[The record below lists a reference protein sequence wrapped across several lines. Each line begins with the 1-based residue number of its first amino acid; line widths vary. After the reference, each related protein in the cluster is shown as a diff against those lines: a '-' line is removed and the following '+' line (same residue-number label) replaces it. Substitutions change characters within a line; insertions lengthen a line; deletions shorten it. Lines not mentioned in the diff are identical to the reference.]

1 MSQNVTVCG
10 RNINA
15 IVIETDPIS
24 AKEYRRSLINILKC
38 ALLWDGDLEKEDV
51 WNVLNVIQE
60 TEPKEE
66 GGEA

>member
-15 IVIETDPIS
+15 IVIETDLIS
-24 AKEYRRSLINILKC
+24 AKEYRRSLINVLKSAVLC
-38 ALLWDGDLEKEDV
+38 DGDLNKEDL

-60 TEPKEE
+60 TEPKEK
-66 GGEA
+66 GGEE

>member
-15 IVIETDPIS
+15 IVIETGLIS
-24 AKEYRRSLINILKC
+24 AKEYRRSLINILKSAVLC
-38 ALLWDGDLEKEDV
+38 DGDLEKEDV

>member
-15 IVIETDPIS
+15 IVIETGLIS
-24 AKEYRRSLINILKC
+24 AKEYRRSLINILKSAVLC
-38 ALLWDGDLEKEDV
+38 DGDLEKEDV

-60 TEPKEE
+60 TDTKEE
-66 GGEA
+66 GGAA